1 MLTSIFDTM
10 CRVVLGQVD
19 CNLLSED
26 QAERV
31 IFPLILT
38 LESNGWET
46 QWDSAYMSDLP
57 IRKIFMEI
65 HPDWDWPENQEPLC
79 FL

>member
-10 CRVVLGQVD
+10 CRTILIQVD
-19 CNLLSED
+19 CNLLSEV
-26 QAERV
+26 QAEGV
-31 IFPLILT
+31 ILLLVLA

-46 QWDSAYMSDLP
+46 QWDSAYMSDLL
-57 IRKIFMEI
+57 IRKIFTEI